1 MVAPSRGSMTIMK
14 SLLFLPAFAL
24 LAALSL
30 PACEGLANA
39 AATESRL
46 LLIPGEAGG
55 RIALH
60 CEQPKSKTSAA
71 VLFIHGASFPTLLAS
86 GFTFHRGDSWLAF
99 TAHRGYIACG
109 LDFPGFGAS
118 TKPPEMS
125 QDPNEHA
132 PLERAPDAAA
142 EINRA
147 VDYLRSNFHVQR
159 VHVVAHSS
167 GTIAAAE
174 YAAEHPTGLTSLVLF
189 GPVVPRRPA
198 TQESTS
204 RAWYALRAADRYEQL
219 KFKDVL
225 PPGLDLLEPAV
236 HDRWTEEFARSAGD
250 PGGAASE
257 LHIPAGP
264 LADLADAE
272 RGIYPYDPTRV
283 VVPLLA
289 VYGDY
294 DNVSTDPEVGAFLER
309 FSSSPLR
316 WRLVIAHGTH
326 VMHLERNRR
335 SLYAAVDAFIRV
347 VEEIPSTER
356 K

>member
-1 MVAPSRGSMTIMK
+1 MK
-14 SLLFLPAFAL
+14 NLFTLPAFAA
-24 LAALSL
+24 LAILSPVCEVSPDAAPGGIPCDL
-30 PACEGLANA
+30 RFPA
-39 AATESRL
+39 
-46 LLIPGEAGG
+46 AGG
-55 RIALH
+55 HIALH

-86 GFTFHRGDSWLAF
+86 GFSFHRGDSWLAY
-99 TAHRGYIACG
+99 TADRGYIACG

-125 QDPNEHA
+125 QDPSEHA
-132 PLERAPDAAA
+132 PLVRAPDAAA
-142 EINRA
+142 DIKRA
-147 VDYLRSNFHVQR
+147 VDYLRANFHVQT

-198 TQESTS
+198 AQESTS
-204 RAWYALRAADRYEQL
+204 KAWYPLRAADRYEQL

-236 HDRWTEEFARSAGD
+236 NSRWTEEFARSAGD
-250 PGGAASE
+250 SAAASE
-257 LHIPAGP
+257 LRIPAGP
-264 LADLADAE
+264 LADLADAQ
-272 RGIYPYDPTRV
+272 RGVYPYDPTRV

-309 FSSSPLR
+309 FTSSPLR

-347 VEEIPSTER
+347 VEAMPSAER

>member
-1 MVAPSRGSMTIMK
+1 MVAPSRVSMTTMK
-14 SLLFLPAFAL
+14 TLFTLPAFAV

-30 PACEGLANA
+30 PGCDGVASA
-39 AATESRL
+39 ASTESRL

-55 RIALH
+55 HIALH
-60 CEQPKSKTSAA
+60 CEQPKAKTSAA

-86 GFTFHRGDSWLAF
+86 GFSFHPGDSWLAF
-99 TAHRGYIACG
+99 TAHRGYVACG

-125 QDPNEHA
+125 QDPSGHT
-132 PLERAPDAAA
+132 PLLRAPDAAA
-142 EINRA
+142 EIKRA
-147 VDYLRSNFHVQR
+147 VDYLRSNFHVQT

-174 YAAEHPTGLTSLVLF
+174 YAAEHPTGLTSLILF
-189 GPVVPRRPA
+189 GPVVPRSPA

-204 RAWYALRAADRYEQL
+204 KAWYPLRAADRYQQL

-236 HDRWTEEFARSAGD
+236 HTRWTEEFARSAGD
-250 PGGAASE
+250 SAGAASE

-264 LADLADAE
+264 LADLADAQ
-272 RGIYPYDPTRV
+272 RGVYPYDPTRV

-309 FSSSPLR
+309 FTSSPLR

-326 VMHLERNRR
+326 AMHLERNRR
-335 SLYAAVDAFIRV
+335 SLYAAVGAFIHV
-347 VEEIPSTER
+347 VEAMPSTER